1 MKQIIF
7 PSQTTYY
14 IIYNDDKSVV
24 YHDGVN
30 TSQQMTTPLDNM
42 ETFLVES
49 DCQNRL
55 LSEFNIFYSSTD
67 VYYILYKTGATSTPD
82 ILYGKL
88 QSNQDLKKT
97 LDNLET
103 YDDEQSWSTK
113 LKNVF
118 NITVGPG
125 PIYN

>member
-7 PSQTTYY
+7 PSQITYY
-14 IIYNDDKSVV
+14 IIYNDDNSVV
-24 YHDGVN
+24 YHGSVN
-30 TSQQMTTPLDNM
+30 TTQQMTTPLDNM

-55 LSEFNIFYSSTD
+55 LSGFNIFYSSAD
-67 VYYILYKTGATSTPD
+67 VYYILYKTGATSAPD

-88 QSNQDLKKT
+88 QSNEDLKKT

-103 YDDEQSWSTK
+103 YADEQSWSTQ